1 MRPVPSVGPGTV
13 GAMANFFDDM
23 PWYEHDADPDDG
35 HLDRP
40 GLTLSLEQQVALA
53 DAVEE
58 RRPSCDG
65 TLRAAREWAQRAG
78 VDWRRLRR
86 ELEEN
91 GGYCDC
97 EVVLNVFG
105 GDFDRVFGLRDPEP
119 D

>member
-1 MRPVPSVGPGTV
+1 VRPGTV
-13 GAMANFFDDM
+13 GAMTNFFDD
-23 PWYEHDADPDDG
+23 PSRHEYDDLDDLGDLEHEGPE
-35 HLDRP
+35 
-40 GLTLSLEQQVALA
+40 LSLSLDQQAALA

-58 RRPSCDG
+58 RRRSCDG
-65 TLRAAREWAQRAG
+65 TLSAAREWAERAG
-78 VDWRRLRR
+78 VHWPPLRR

-105 GDFDRVFGLRDPEP
+105 GDFDRIFDVGDAEP

>member
-1 MRPVPSVGPGTV
+1 
-13 GAMANFFDDM
+13 MANFFDDM
-23 PWYEHDADPDDG
+23 PWYEHDTDPDDG
-35 HLDRP
+35 QLDRP
-40 GLTLSLEQQVALA
+40 GLTLSLEQQVGLA

-58 RRPSCDG
+58 RRRSCDG

-105 GDFDRVFGLRDPEP
+105 GDFDRVFGLRDTEP